1 MQIIP
6 PPEFKPETKEI
17 PNDMSVNVFSQNFEK
32 IGRCYNISYM
42 EEEKMNYS
50 DFVAEEATAD
60 SGSDTDSAI
69 EDSFWK
75 SLSRS
80 KECKKYSLDNHMS
93 LFSDSCKYWNLNKF
107 TAEDSLIH
115 GKVSNCVYFLIL

>member
-1 MQIIP
+1 
-6 PPEFKPETKEI
+6 
-17 PNDMSVNVFSQNFEK
+17 
-32 IGRCYNISYM
+32 
-42 EEEKMNYS
+42 MNYS

-60 SGSDTDSAI
+60 AGSNMDSAI

-93 LFSDSCKYWNLNKF
+93 LFSDMCKYWNLNKF

-115 GKVSNCVYFLIL
+115 GKVSIFSHFIKNIRKKIEFHTNSANTKSFQFGYLFEFLHDLG